1 VSGGGDGV
9 PAAPPGSGLPNATEG
24 SRTSAARYWG
34 YAIGTAGLVAAS
46 LGTVFVLQAVAK
58 NNQSKSGCP
67 TDTCDDPGSRQARQ
81 EALDAGDRATLAFVV
96 GGVLVGAGAT
106 LLVLGR
112 HSEPRNVALQI
123 TPSGGPG
130 QIGLLGTLGF

>member
-1 VSGGGDGV
+1 M
-9 PAAPPGSGLPNATEG
+9 
-24 SRTSAARYWG
+24 
-34 YAIGTAGLVAAS
+34 GTAGLAAAG

-67 TDTCDDPGSRQARQ
+67 NDSCDLPDSRQARHD
-81 EALDAGDRATLAFVV
+81 ALVAGDRATLAFAV
-96 GGVLVGAGAT
+96 GGVLVAAGAT
-106 LLVLGR
+106 LFVLGR
-112 HSEPRNVALQI
+112 HSEPQNVALQI